1 MSDQIAWG
9 GVLLAVL
16 AGALRSGTPIAFAA
30 IGETLAERSGVIN
43 LGVEGMMLM
52 GAMVGVVVQVKTQN
66 PVLAV
71 LAAGLAA
78 AVLATVHAFI
88 TIYLNGNQLVSGIGL
103 SIVGTGLSGFLGRP
117 YVGVRFSGIDVW
129 SIPFLKDIPIFGR
142 VFFQQ
147 DPLVYLTILA
157 AVGGW
162 FLLFRTRLGL
172 HIRAV
177 GEAPYAAYAQGV
189 PVRRSRMLAIIL
201 GGFLS
206 GIGGAHLSLAYTQ
219 LWAERMTAGQG
230 LIAVGLVI
238 VAGWHPLRVLLVTYL
253 FGVLI
258 VLHPNLQASGISVSP
273 YILAA
278 LPYLFAV
285 LALTLATFVYVR
297 KGQGLPAALA
307 KEFNMGKE

>member
-1 MSDQIAWG
+1 MNDLIAWG

-16 AGALRSGTPIAFAA
+16 AGAIRSGTPIAFAA
-30 IGETLAERSGVIN
+30 IGETLAERSGVMN

-52 GAMVGVVVQVKTQN
+52 GAMVGVVVQVKTGI
-66 PVLAV
+66 PVLAL

-78 AVLATVHAFI
+78 STLAAVHAFI

-117 YVGVRFSGIDVW
+117 YVGARFSGIDTW
-129 SIPFLKDIPIFGR
+129 GIPFLKDLPVLGK
-142 VFFQQ
+142 VFFQH
-147 DPLVYLTILA
+147 DILVYLTVFVA
-157 AVGGW
+157 AGVW
-162 FLLFRTRLGL
+162 FLLYKTRFGL
-172 HIRAV
+172 QVRAV
-177 GEAPYAAYAQGV
+177 GEEPNAAYAQGV
-189 PVRRSRMLAIIL
+189 PVRRSRTLAVVL
-201 GGFLS
+201 GGFLA

-238 VAGWHPLRVLLVTYL
+238 VAGWHPLRVLLTTYL

-258 VLHPNLQASGISVSP
+258 VLHLNLQAAGVTVSP

-285 LALTLATFVYVR
+285 LALTFATFIDKR
-297 KGQGLPAALA
+297 QGMPAALA
-307 KEFNMGKE
+307 KEFNMLQ

>member
-1 MSDQIAWG
+1 MIDQIAWG
-9 GVLLAVL
+9 GVLLAVF
-16 AGALRSGTPIAFAA
+16 AGAIRSATPIAFAA
-30 IGETLAERSGVIN
+30 MGETLAERSGVIN

-52 GAMVGVVVQVKTQN
+52 GAMVGVAVQVKTGI
-66 PVLAV
+66 PALSL

-78 AVLATVHAFI
+78 AVLAAVHAFI
-88 TIYLNGNQLVSGIGL
+88 TIYLGGNQLVSGIGL

-129 SIPFLKDIPIFGR
+129 EIPILKDIPIFGK

-157 AVGGW
+157 AAGSW
-162 FLLFRTRLGL
+162 FLLFRMRLGL

-177 GEAPYAAYAQGV
+177 GEDPYAAYAQGV

>member
-1 MSDQIAWG
+1 
-9 GVLLAVL
+9 
-16 AGALRSGTPIAFAA
+16 
-30 IGETLAERSGVIN
+30 
-43 LGVEGMMLM
+43 M

-66 PVLAV
+66 PVLSV

-88 TIYLNGNQLVSGIGL
+88 TVYLNGNQLVSGIGL

-117 YVGVRFSGIDVW
+117 YIGVRFSGIDVW
-129 SIPFLKDIPIFGR
+129 AIPFLKDLPIFGKM
-142 VFFQQ
+142 FFQQ

-157 AVGGW
+157 AAGVW

-177 GEAPYAAYAQGV
+177 GEDPYSAYAQGV
-189 PVRRSRMLAIIL
+189 SVRHSRMLAIIL
-201 GGFLS
+201 GGFLA

-238 VAGWHPLRVLLVTYL
+238 VAGWHPVRVLLATYL

-258 VLHPNLQASGISVSP
+258 VLHPNLQASGITVSP

-285 LALTLATFVYVR
+285 LALTLATFVYIR

>member
-9 GVLLAVL
+9 GILLAVL
-16 AGALRSGTPIAFAA
+16 AGAIRSGTPIAFAA
-30 IGETLAERSGVIN
+30 IGETLAERSGVMN

-52 GAMVGVVVQVKTQN
+52 GAMVGVVVQVKTGI
-66 PVLAV
+66 PGLAL

-78 AVLATVHAFI
+78 STLAAVHAFI

-117 YVGVRFSGIDVW
+117 YIGVRFSGIDTW
-129 SIPFLKDIPIFGR
+129 GIPFLKDLPVLGK
-142 VFFQQ
+142 VLFQH
-147 DPLVYLTILA
+147 DILVYLTVFVA
-157 AVGGW
+157 AGVW
-162 FLLFRTRLGL
+162 CLLYKTRFGL
-172 HIRAV
+172 QVRAV
-177 GEAPYAAYAQGV
+177 GEDPNAAYAQGV
-189 PVRRSRMLAIIL
+189 PVQRSRTLAVIL
-201 GGFLS
+201 GGFLA

-238 VAGWHPLRVLLVTYL
+238 VAGWHPLRVLLTTYL

-258 VLHPNLQASGISVSP
+258 VLHLNLQASGITISP

-285 LALTLATFVYVR
+285 LALTFATFIDKR
-297 KGQGLPAALA
+297 QGMPAALA
-307 KEFNMGKE
+307 KEFNMFH

>member
-9 GVLLAVL
+9 GVLLAVF
-16 AGALRSGTPIAFAA
+16 ASALRSGTPIAFAA

-52 GAMVGVVVQVKTQN
+52 GAMVGVVIQVKTQN
-66 PVLAV
+66 PVLSV

-117 YVGVRFSGIDVW
+117 YVGVRVAGIDVW
-129 SIPFLKDIPIFGR
+129 SIPLLKDLPVFGK
-142 VFFQQ
+142 VLFQQ
-147 DPLVYLTILA
+147 DPLVYLTIFA
-157 AVGGW
+157 AAGVW

-177 GEAPYAAYAQGV
+177 GEDPYAAYAQGV
-189 PVRRSRMLAIIL
+189 PVRRSRMLAIVL

-238 VAGWHPLRVLLVTYL
+238 VAGWHPVRVLLATYL

-258 VLHPNLQASGISVSP
+258 VLHPNLQASGITVSP

-285 LALTLATFVYVR
+285 LALTLATSVYVR

-307 KEFNMGKE
+307 KEFNMDRE

>member
-1 MSDQIAWG
+1 MNDQIAWG
-9 GVLLAVL
+9 GLLLAVL
-16 AGALRSGTPIAFAA
+16 AGAIRSGTPIAFAA
-30 IGETLAERSGVIN
+30 IGETLSERSGVMN

-52 GAMVGVVVQVKTQN
+52 GAMVGVVVQVETGI
-66 PVLAV
+66 PALALLV
-71 LAAGLAA
+71 AGLAA
-78 AVLATVHAFI
+78 STLAAIHAFI
-88 TIYLNGNQLVSGIGL
+88 TVYLNGNQLVSGIGL

-129 SIPFLKDIPIFGR
+129 GIPFLKDLPFLGK
-142 VFFQQ
+142 VLFQH
-147 DPLVYLTILA
+147 DILVYMTAFVAA
-157 AVGGW
+157 AVW
-162 FLLFRTRLGL
+162 FLLYKTRLGL

-177 GEAPYAAYAQGV
+177 GEEPHAAYAQGV
-189 PVRRSRMLAIIL
+189 PVRRSRTLAIVL

-238 VAGWHPLRVLLVTYL
+238 VAGWHPVRVLLTTYL
-253 FGVLI
+253 FGILI
-258 VLHPNLQASGISVSP
+258 VLHLNLQASGITISP

-285 LALTLATFVYVR
+285 LALTFATFIDKR
-297 KGQGLPAALA
+297 QGMPAALA
-307 KEFNMGKE
+307 KEFNMLH

>member
-1 MSDQIAWG
+1 MNDQIAWG
-9 GVLLAVL
+9 AVLLAVF
-16 AGALRSGTPIAFAA
+16 AGAIRSGTPIAFAA

-52 GAMVGVVVQVKTQN
+52 GALVGVVVQVKTGI
-66 PVLAV
+66 PALSL

-78 AVLATVHAFI
+78 AILAAVHAFI

-117 YVGVRFSGIDVW
+117 YVGVRFTGIDVW
-129 SIPFLKDIPIFGR
+129 SIPFLKDLPVLGKVLFRHDI
-142 VFFQQ
+142 
-147 DPLVYLTILA
+147 LVYLTIF
-157 AVGGW
+157 VT
-162 FLLFRTRLGL
+162 FLIWYLFFKTRFGL
-172 HIRAV
+172 QVRAV
-177 GEAPYAAYAQGV
+177 GEDPNAAYAQGV
-189 PVRRSRMLAIIL
+189 PVREVRTLAIII
-201 GGFLS
+201 GGFLA

-238 VAGWHPLRVLLVTYL
+238 VGGWHPVRVLLATYL

-258 VLHPNLQASGISVSP
+258 VLHPNLQASGITISP
-273 YILAA
+273 YLLAI
-278 LPYLFAV
+278 LPYISAV
-285 LALTLATFVYVR
+285 LAFTLATFIYIK